1 VVESQMPVSTCS
13 QLGGRA
19 AAAGRAPLDRR
30 IGAGGRRRRRARR
43 PHSQQVS
50 CVVRAC
56 RDVPAV
62 IITRITVK
70 VVFYTVLRA
79 TQSWALTFSAPSSL

>member
-13 QLGGRA
+13 QLGGR
-19 AAAGRAPLDRR
+19 GG
-30 IGAGGRRRRRARR
+30 GALTARSAHRRRRAAAAPRAR
-43 PHSQQVS
+43 AGQPHAQPTS
-50 CVVRAC
+50 VVRRAC

-79 TQSWALTFSAPSSL
+79 TQSWALTFSAP

>member
-30 IGAGGRRRRRARR
+30 IGAARRAAAAPRA
-43 PHSQQVS
+43 PATQPTS
-50 CVVRAC
+50 VVRRAC
-56 RDVPAV
+56 RDVQ
-62 IITRITVK
+62 
-70 VVFYTVLRA
+70 YL
-79 TQSWALTFSAPSSL
+79 L